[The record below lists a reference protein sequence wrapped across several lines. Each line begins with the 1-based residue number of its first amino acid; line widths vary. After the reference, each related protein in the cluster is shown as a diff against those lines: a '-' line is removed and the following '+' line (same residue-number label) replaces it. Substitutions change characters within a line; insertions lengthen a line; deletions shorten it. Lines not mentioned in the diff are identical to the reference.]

1 MSVQNGTT
9 PDRRVQGR
17 AVLVVRE
24 PRHGDLAAAAGRL
37 ERRLITIAAV
47 VAVVWV
53 VVHLA
58 EVLVAVGLLAA
69 ARRVLHL

>member
-1 MSVQNGTT
+1 MTHPTNGAST
-9 PDRRVQGR
+9 P
-17 AVLVVRE
+17 
-24 PRHGDLAAAAGRL
+24 PAAITLDMRL